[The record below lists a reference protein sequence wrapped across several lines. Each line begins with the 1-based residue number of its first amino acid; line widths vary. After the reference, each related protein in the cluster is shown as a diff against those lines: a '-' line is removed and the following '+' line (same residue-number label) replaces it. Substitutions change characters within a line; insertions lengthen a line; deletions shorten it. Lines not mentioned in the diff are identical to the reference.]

1 MRGVSDAPTRTQKL
15 TGGRWWQVVLSDV
28 RSGGTG
34 HERQVD
40 TIVDD
45 DAGAVRLGGADQG
58 VAERKERR
66 GRQMLGA
73 DLNEWRA
80 AVEERLRQV

>member
-1 MRGVSDAPTRTQKL
+1 MAAGAQEPAGRGR
-15 TGGRWWQVVLSDV
+15 RQVVLSDV
-28 RSGGTG
+28 RPGGTG

-66 GRQMLGA
+66 GRQVLSA